1 MSQDF
6 LHESLQID
14 YRLRATFFYRKLYDL
29 GFKYFHDEIFKLIE
43 IADTYNWEQKNNW
56 GVSETAWMILEKS
69 KIPQMAV
76 FAHPRVLQEQS
87 KLSAYYRSVA
97 MLPQKAVNKLAFTIK
112 SIEEGKKL
120 SADKSVI
127 LCQLYNSHSSLIIE
141 SANEYTQDDIYAL
154 MYASAGAQI
163 QGSWNNKI
171 GEEAEIL
178 TRKLIIRTLLEQDL
192 IVSTIYKEGN
202 SNTQL
207 NNLIEQT
214 ALISGIRLK
223 NQTSILFSSEPDI
236 SFLNANGELVAV
248 IEVKGGKD
256 TAGALERYGAAK
268 KSFEEARRLNPEVIT
283 IFLANCITQE
293 VNKRLKSDE
302 LVTNIY
308 DLTQIV
314 SKDEFRQ
321 QFAVDILKFIK
332 IDLKKK

>member
-6 LHESLQID
+6 LRESLQID

-29 GFKYFHDEIFKLIE
+29 GFNYFHDEILKLIE
-43 IADTYNWEQKNNW
+43 ISNTYNWKEKNSW
-56 GVSETAWMILEKS
+56 GVSETAWTILEKN

-76 FAHPRVLQEQS
+76 FAHPRVLQEQP

-112 SIEEGKKL
+112 NIEQGKKI

-127 LCQLYNSHSSLIIE
+127 LCQLYNSHSSLIVE
-141 SANEYTQDDIYAL
+141 SASEYTKDDIYAL

-178 TRKLIIRTLLEQDL
+178 TRKLIIRTLLEKDL
-192 IVSTIYKEGN
+192 IVSAIYKEGN
-202 SNTQL
+202 SNNQL
-207 NNLIEQT
+207 ENLIEQT
-214 ALISGIRLK
+214 CIISGIRLK

-236 SFLNANGELVAV
+236 SFLDTDGKLMAV

-256 TAGALERYGAAK
+256 SAGALERYGAAK
-268 KSFEEARRLNPEVIT
+268 KSFEEARGINSTVTT
-283 IFLANCITQE
+283 IFLASCITDE
-293 VNKRLKSDE
+293 VNKRLNNDQ
-302 LVTNIY
+302 LVNNVY

-314 SKDEFRQ
+314 SSDKSRQ
-321 QFAVDILKFIK
+321 DFTRDIIQL
-332 IDLKKK
+332 IDINIKKK

>member
-1 MSQDF
+1 MNQNF
-6 LHESLQID
+6 LRESLQID
-14 YRLRATFFYRKLYDL
+14 YRLRSTFFYRKLYDL
-29 GFKYFHDEIFKLIE
+29 GFKYFNDEILKLIE

-56 GVSETAWMILEKS
+56 GVSQTAWTILEHN
-69 KIPQMAV
+69 KIPHMAV
-76 FAHPRVLQEQS
+76 FAHPRVLQEQP

-97 MLPQKAVNKLAFTIK
+97 MLPQKAVNKLAFAIK
-112 SIEEGKKL
+112 NIEKGKKI

-141 SANEYTQDDIYAL
+141 SASEYTKDDIYAL

-163 QGSWNNKI
+163 QGSWINKI

-202 SNTQL
+202 SNNIL
-207 NNLIEQT
+207 ENLIDET
-214 ALISGIRLK
+214 AIISGIRLK

-236 SFLNANGELVAV
+236 SFLDIDGKLTTV
-248 IEVKGGKD
+248 IEIKGGKD

-268 KSFEEARRLNPEVIT
+268 KSFEEAKRINSTVTT
-283 IFLANCITQE
+283 IFLASCITDE
-293 VNKRLKSDE
+293 VNKRLNNDQ
-302 LVTNIY
+302 LVNYVY

-314 SKDEFRQ
+314 SNDKMRKEFTEK
-321 QFAVDILKFIK
+321 IL
-332 IDLKKK
+332 DLISINIKKK